1 MCEFRNSQVVKL
13 ESRGDLDF
21 ASKRVG
27 EWRGL
32 YEKEQ
37 KGVEIKLFLVNA
49 ALVGT
54 SLVTGW
60 LAWDPRAPSFAWTS
74 IFFGSQL
81 GWVTCVVTF
90 HSLTLYPFRF
100 GNISFSLLLAFPTV
114 ANQAEVGGKKT
125 VINCLC
131 EWDETALK
139 DWNSV
144 DNILKWKF

>member
-1 MCEFRNSQVVKL
+1 M
-13 ESRGDLDF
+13 
-21 ASKRVG
+21 
-27 EWRGL
+27 
-32 YEKEQ
+32 
-37 KGVEIKLFLVNA
+37 
-49 ALVGT
+49 
-54 SLVTGW
+54 
-60 LAWDPRAPSFAWTS
+60 
-74 IFFGSQL
+74 
-81 GWVTCVVTF
+81 VTF

-144 DNILKWKF
+144 DNILK